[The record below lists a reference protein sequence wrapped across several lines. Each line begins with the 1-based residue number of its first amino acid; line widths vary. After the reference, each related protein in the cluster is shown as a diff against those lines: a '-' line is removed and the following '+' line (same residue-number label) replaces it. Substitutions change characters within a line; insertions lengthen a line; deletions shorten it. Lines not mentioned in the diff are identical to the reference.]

1 MLTHPSQCLNLSL
14 FLMRMRMKKTS
25 KMMKFR
31 QTLIQ
36 LAEIP
41 TMDEKIHGVTVVL
54 HIMIGQ
60 SGADWTSMTSIHK
73 NFAASVVVDKE
84 MVMSKMRKRKR
95 KKKTKKKNRRRKKRK
110 KKRKKNRKK
119 KRKNKTKKRKFQ
131 MKTTRKT
138 SQTKTKMKM

>member
-1 MLTHPSQCLNLSL
+1 
-14 FLMRMRMKKTS
+14 MKKTN

-36 LAEIP
+36 RAEIP

-60 SGADWTSMTSIHK
+60 SGVDWTSMTSIHK

-95 KKKTKKKNRRRKKRK
+95 K
-110 KKRKKNRKK
+110 
-119 KRKNKTKKRKFQ
+119 NKTKKRKFQ

>member
-1 MLTHPSQCLNLSL
+1 
-14 FLMRMRMKKTS
+14 MKKTN

-36 LAEIP
+36 RAEIP

-54 HIMIGQ
+54 HTMIGQ
-60 SGADWTSMTSIHK
+60 SGVDWTSMTSIHK

-95 KKKTKKKNRRRKKRK
+95 KKKTKKKNRMR

-131 MKTTRKT
+131 MKTT
-138 SQTKTKMKM
+138 TKT